1 MQINDEWIEEMLST
15 LTPSV
20 IECYNLDIHDK
31 RACAIAAWNIMH
43 PDEKIQDALSSE
55 EILDMLVV
63 KLYDAL
69 GTQLLFKGGY
79 VLMKLFPD
87 TARLSHDID
96 LSINDVSLYNDI
108 IKILEQFANDLVAKG
123 IASKFEIKDTIKPD
137 MSGGIKI
144 YKPSGEL
151 LVGADIGLH
160 DTSYGYRTEILL
172 DRKLLV
178 FRFERMLS
186 DKLSATLSRK
196 RFRRPKDLY
205 DIQLLLSNTDID
217 LTLVRDYMSKRVTE
231 DDWKNYPFTETI
243 IREYRKAYNSLVLV
257 NHNNYDILNAPTF
270 DVAFEIYNKLMYAIV
285 TNTYTK
291 WSFTE
296 KRFLC

>member
-1 MQINDEWIEEMLST
+1 MEINDEWIEQMYNT
-15 LTPSV
+15 LTPN
-20 IECYNLDIHDK
+20 IIQRHNLDANNK
-31 RACAIAAWNIMH
+31 RACAVTAWNIMH
-43 PDEKIQDALSSE
+43 PDKKIQDALSSE
-55 EILDMLVV
+55 ELLDILVT

-69 GTQLLFKGGY
+69 GTQLLFRGGY
-79 VLMKLFPD
+79 VLMKLFPN
-87 TARLSHDID
+87 TARLSHDVD

-108 IKILEQFANDLVAKG
+108 VKILEHFANDLVAKG

-137 MSGGIKI
+137 ISGGIKI
-144 YKPSGEL
+144 YKSSGEL
-151 LVGADIGLH
+151 LVGADIVLH
-160 DTSYGYRTEILL
+160 DTSYGYRTEISL

-217 LTLVRDYMSKRVTE
+217 LNLVRNYMSKRVTD

-243 IREYRKAYNSLVLV
+243 INEYRKAYNSLVLV

-270 DVAFEIYNKLMYAIV
+270 KVAFEVYNKLMYAII
-285 TNTYTK
+285 TDTYTK
-291 WSFTE
+291 WSFSE